1 MTGRRDVGASRA
13 SAGARGRDV
22 GLTDI
27 LNTARD
33 AMAAQT
39 FGLTVTGQNVS
50 NVNTPGYV
58 RRQALLETR
67 DMGDRNFGSVHIAG
81 LRRVGDEFVEQRH
94 LALVGL
100 SAEAA
105 SRDQLLS
112 QTEALFNDIEGTGL
126 GGSLSALFS
135 SFSAVAS
142 LPTDLTT
149 RSSLLQRAQTFA
161 DQVRGT
167 SEQLQSFRTEL
178 FSQAREL
185 TDQINAKVDTIASLS
200 GRINQAQA
208 VGEEPADLK
217 DKRDAALLELSEL
230 VEIRTY
236 TDGNGQLVVQG
247 PGATL
252 VQGDTARHLGVDLDN
267 DGNLK
272 ILAKTPSG
280 GGDVTAFLSAGQLSG
295 IVQVRDGDVVE
306 MLANLDQFAFH
317 VAGQI
322 NAVHAAGFGLDG
334 NGGRAL
340 FTLGSGVSGAAASLR
355 LNADLEG
362 QPELVAASTS
372 ATALPGDGGQATLLA
387 RVAETPI
394 GALGNLDPS
403 QAYARLVGRVGQRKS
418 DAAGTLATR
427 EAMTAQVEVVRQSI
441 SGVSLDEEMVN
452 LTKYQRAFEAASR
465 VFTTADRLLE
475 DLINTLGR

>member
-1 MTGRRDVGASRA
+1 M
-13 SAGARGRDV
+13 

-27 LNTARD
+27 LNPARD

-67 DMGDRNFGSVHIAG
+67 DMGDRNFGSVHVAG

-100 SAEAA
+100 SAEA
-105 SRDQLLS
+105 SQRDQLLS
-112 QTEALFNDIEGTGL
+112 QTEALFNDFAGTGL
-126 GGSLSALFS
+126 AGSLNALFS

-149 RSSLLQRAQTFA
+149 RSALLQRAQSFA
-161 DQVRGT
+161 DQVRT
-167 SEQLQSFRTEL
+167 ASEQLQGFRTEL

-185 TDQINAKVDTIASLS
+185 TGQINSKIDAIAQLS

-217 DKRDAALLELSEL
+217 DKRDAALLELSEM

-252 VQGDTARHLGVDLDN
+252 VQGDTARHLGVDLDD

-272 ILAKTPSG
+272 ILAKTTSG

-295 IVQVRDGDVVE
+295 IVQVRDRDVTE
-306 MLANLDQFAFH
+306 MLSNLDEFAFN
-317 VAGQI
+317 VAGQL
-322 NAVHAAGFGLDG
+322 NAVHSAGFGLDG
-334 NGGRAL
+334 ASGRAL
-340 FTLGSGVSGAAASLR
+340 FTLGAGSAGAAASLR

-362 QPELVAASTS
+362 QPERVGAASS
-372 ATALPGDGGQATLLA
+372 AAALPGDGSQAAQLA

-394 GALGNLDPS
+394 AALGNLRPAE
-403 QAYARLVGRVGQRKS
+403 AYARLVGRVGQLKA
-418 DAAGTLATR
+418 DAAGTLDTR

-441 SGVSLDEEMVN
+441 SGVSLDEEMVA

-465 VFTTADRLLE
+465 VFATADRLLE